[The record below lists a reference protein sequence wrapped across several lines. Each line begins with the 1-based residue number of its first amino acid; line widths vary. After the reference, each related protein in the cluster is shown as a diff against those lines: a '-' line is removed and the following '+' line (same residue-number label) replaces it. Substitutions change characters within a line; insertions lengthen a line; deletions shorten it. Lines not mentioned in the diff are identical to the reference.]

1 MKKAVT
7 LSLAVLCCF
16 LLLAGCKI
24 VKEYK
29 IVVNED
35 GFDPGGISKA
45 QRIEVAQAGE
55 RDALRV
61 LETEEDIDTFVES
74 VLVGDWKLA
83 ELPEGLEREGAF
95 TFYQQGTVRPG
106 GPEPKIHKIC
116 VLYSYKDAAYL
127 SISTGLGNL
136 DIPFSISESA
146 ADYLHSL
153 LQ

>member
-1 MKKAVT
+1 MKKSLS

-16 LLLAGCKI
+16 LLLAGCRI
-24 VKEYK
+24 A
-29 IVVNED
+29 VNED

-45 QRIEVAQAGE
+45 QRIEVAQAGTE
-55 RDALRV
+55 DPLLV
-61 LETEEDIDTFVES
+61 LETQEDIDAFVES
-74 VLVGDWKLA
+74 IMLEDWKLS

-95 TFYQQGTVRPG
+95 TLYQQGAAHLG

-116 VLYSYKDAAYL
+116 VLYSYADSAYL
-127 SISTGLGNL
+127 TISTGIL
-136 DIPFSISESA
+136 DLAFSISESA